1 MFHAGVT
8 RVALNVSINDDS
20 IVEDN
25 EHFTLSINPSLLPNK
40 VIIGNAVNV
49 TVTVIDDDSK

>member
-8 RVALNVSINDDS
+8 LVVLNVSINDDS

-49 TVTVIDDDSK
+49 TVTVNDDDSK